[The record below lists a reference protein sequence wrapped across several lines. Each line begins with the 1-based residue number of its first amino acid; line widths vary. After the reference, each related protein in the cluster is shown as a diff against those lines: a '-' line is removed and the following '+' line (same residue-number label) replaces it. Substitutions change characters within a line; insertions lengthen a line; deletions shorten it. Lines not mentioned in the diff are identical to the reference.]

1 MYKFSIIVTEQ
12 KQLEGEEDILIASFL
27 FPCTS
32 YSYKESQHN
41 GLISILLWRKTS
53 QFAALLIESY
63 KNLAL
68 YVI

>member
-12 KQLEGEEDILIASFL
+12 KQLEGEEVILIASFL

-41 GLISILLWRKTS
+41 GLISILL
-53 QFAALLIESY
+53 
-63 KNLAL
+63 
-68 YVI
+68 